1 MFKENNVTLD
11 LTPPPPLALLQL
23 LKFIKIGAY
32 GQMFLQLYNGIFII
46 IQND

>member
-11 LTPPPPLALLQL
+11 LTPPPSLFSNFLSL
-23 LKFIKIGAY
+23 LKLHGAY
-32 GQMFLQLYNGIFII
+32 GRMFLQLYNGIFII